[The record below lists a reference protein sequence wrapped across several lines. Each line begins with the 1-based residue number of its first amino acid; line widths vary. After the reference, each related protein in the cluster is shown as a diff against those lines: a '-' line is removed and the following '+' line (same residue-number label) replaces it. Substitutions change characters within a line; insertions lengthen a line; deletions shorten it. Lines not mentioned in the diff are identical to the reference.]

1 MLFNVHLLV
10 YKREKYIIDTET
22 VVYAEQI
29 YSTSKSQKEFCT
41 KSRGENNSSLKV
53 IILGASIRHK

>member
-29 YSTSKSQKEFCT
+29 YSTSKSQK
-41 KSRGENNSSLKV
+41 
-53 IILGASIRHK
+53 

>member
-1 MLFNVHLLV
+1 MLV
-10 YKREKYIIDTET
+10 YKREKYIIDTVT